1 MTAATV
7 NAAVAGPAR
16 PAHRIRCEV
25 DLAPNGRSAGHLRAP
40 LSRNTSGWG
49 VVMIPI
55 MVVAAG
61 SGPTVLLTA
70 GVHGDEYEG
79 QIALSEFAR
88 RLDPAMVQ
96 GRVIMLPA
104 LNLPAVEAATRL
116 SPVDQRDLNRCFP
129 GRRDGTFSEMLAD
142 FVTSVLLPL
151 VDVSIDLHTAGH
163 SMEAAPSTNM
173 HLLDDALHLERTL
186 RLAEAFGAPFNV
198 LFAGVDEGGTLTS
211 AVEARGILSLGTELG
226 GWGRVSVEGTR
237 IARRG
242 ILGALRHLGVLDP
255 EARVFDCD
263 PGETAAPTRHM
274 IVPGAECYLAAPADG
289 VFEPAHL
296 AGAEVQAGEYA
307 GWLHSVA
314 DLDRAALPVRYA
326 ASGVLWM
333 AAGPGR
339 VRRGDVVAVVMQ
351 PYPN

>member
-1 MTAATV
+1 MTAANA
-7 NAAVAGPAR
+7 NAAVPR
-16 PAHRIRCEV
+16 PAQPVHRVRCEV
-25 DLAPNGRSAGHLRAP
+25 DLAPNGRSVGYLRAP

-55 MVVAAG
+55 VVVSAG
-61 SGPTVLLTA
+61 AGPTVLLTA

-79 QIALSEFAR
+79 QVALSEFAR
-88 RLDPAMVQ
+88 RLDPGMVQ
-96 GRVIMLPA
+96 GRVIILPA

-116 SPVDQRDLNRCFP
+116 SPIDQRDLNRCFP

-142 FVTSVLLPL
+142 FVTTELLPL

-173 HLLDDALHLERTL
+173 HVLDDAERLARTL

-198 LFAGVDEGGTLTS
+198 LFRGVDEGGTLTS

-226 GWGRVSVEGTR
+226 GWGRVSVEGMR

-242 ILGALRHLGVLDP
+242 IIGALRHLGVLDP
-255 EARVFDCD
+255 KARVFDREL
-263 PGETAAPTRHM
+263 GKAATPTRHM
-274 IVPGAECYLAAPADG
+274 IVPSPDFYLTAPADG

-296 AGAEVQAGEYA
+296 AGTVVNAGECA
-307 GWLHSVA
+307 GWLHAVT
-314 DLDRAALPVRYA
+314 DLDRAPIAVHYT

-351 PYPN
+351 PYEG